1 MSAVATAVVGGAVI
15 SGYMAKKGADK
26 AASASTSAA
35 DQSAQA
41 TIRGAE
47 IQAESQREG
56 LDYLKERE
64 ALPRQF
70 SEDALKGLGGLYGLE
85 GGTGN
90 QQDLINRAISSP
102 LYKSIMG
109 GQEAGEKSI
118 LRNASMTGGFRSGNV
133 QGNLYDYNTQLQNQA
148 LLQSYNQQLQGL
160 AGLAGLPSNA
170 NAIAG
175 QMSSIGQTLGQG
187 QTAAGGITAQGQVAA
202 GQAQQAGYNQMGSN
216 MMGMANLGIQAYGA
230 GIGFSDRRLK
240 RNLEKI
246 GEVNGHNWYM
256 WDWNIVANKM
266 GLDGKS
272 EGVLADELVKTNPD
286 CIGIQDG
293 FMFVDYTKLGIF
305 PKRGIS

>member
-15 SGYMAKKGADK
+15 SGYVAKKGADK
-26 AASASTSAA
+26 AADASKDAA
-35 DQSAQA
+35 QTQA
-41 TIRGAE
+41 SSE
-47 IQAESQREG
+47 QAA
-56 LDYLKERE
+56 LDYQIERE

-70 SEDALKGLGGLYGLE
+70 SEGALKGLGGIYGLE

-90 QQDLINRAISSP
+90 QQDLVNRAIESP
-102 LYKSIMG
+102 LYQAIIG

-118 LRNASMTGGFRSGNV
+118 LRNAAMTGGFRSGNV
-133 QGNLYDYNTQLQNQA
+133 QGNLYDYNTQLQNKA
-148 LLQSYNQQLQGL
+148 LLESYNQQLQGL
-160 AGLAGLPSNA
+160 TGLAGLPNNT
-170 NAIAG
+170 NAIAS
-175 QMSSIGQTLGQG
+175 QMSGIGQTLG
-187 QTAAGGITAQGQVAA
+187 QGQVAA

-240 RNLEKI
+240 NNLKKI

-272 EGVLADELVKTNPD
+272 EGVLADELVVTNPD
-286 CIGIQDG
+286 CIGIKDG
-293 FMFVDYTKLGIF
+293 FMFVDYVKLGIF
-305 PKRGIS
+305 PKGGIT

>member
-15 SGYMAKKGADK
+15 SSYMAKKGADK
-26 AASASTSAA
+26 AADASKDAA
-35 DQSAQA
+35 QTQA
-41 TIRGAE
+41 SSE
-47 IQAESQREG
+47 QAA
-56 LDYLKERE
+56 LDYQIERE

-70 SEDALKGLGGLYGLE
+70 SEGALKRLGGLYGLE

-90 QQDLINRAISSP
+90 QQDLVNRAIESP
-102 LYKSIMG
+102 LYQAMMG

-118 LRNASMTGGFRSGNV
+118 LRNAAMTGGFRSGNV

-202 GQAQQAGYNQMGSN
+202 GQAQQAGYNQMASN

-230 GIGFSDRRLK
+230 GINFSDRRLK
-240 RNLEKI
+240 KNLEKI

-272 EGVLADELVKTNPD
+272 EGVLADELVITNPD
-286 CIGIQDG
+286 CIGIKDG
-293 FMFVDYTKLGIF
+293 FMFVDYAKLKIF
-305 PKRGIS
+305 K

>member
-26 AASASTSAA
+26 AADASKDAA
-35 DQSAQA
+35 QTQA
-41 TIRGAE
+41 SSE
-47 IQAESQREG
+47 QAA
-56 LDYLKERE
+56 LDYQIERE

-70 SEDALKGLGGLYGLE
+70 SEGALKGLGGIYGLE

-90 QQDLINRAISSP
+90 QQDLVNRAIESP
-102 LYKSIMG
+102 LYQAIIG

-118 LRNASMTGGFRSGNV
+118 LRNAAMTGGFRSGNV
-133 QGNLYDYNTQLQNQA
+133 QGNLYDYNTQLQNKA
-148 LLQSYNQQLQGL
+148 LLESYNQQLQGL
-160 AGLAGLPSNA
+160 TGLAGLPNNT
-170 NAIAG
+170 NAIAN

-187 QTAAGGITAQGQVAA
+187 QVAA
-202 GQAQQAGYNQMGSN
+202 GQVQQAGYNQMGSN
-216 MMGMANLGIQAYGA
+216 MMGMANLGIKAYGA
-230 GIGFSDRRLK
+230 GIDFSDRRLK